1 VRLIGL
7 PACNKCGANNADG
20 SSFCMNC
27 GASLLTKVVHPQST
41 QPQSYGKDSATI
53 DHPLKLTIEFQE
65 PASRLELF
73 VRIALLIVYGIV
85 AYVWGFIAGLA
96 TIIQWFYI
104 LIKGK
109 RSLRLWNFVLGYF
122 RYSARVSS
130 YSLLLTDKRPPISG
144 QE

>member
-1 VRLIGL
+1 LIGL
-7 PACNKCGANNADG
+7 PVCNKCGTYNADG

-27 GASLLTKVVHPQST
+27 GSSLLTKIVYPQST
-41 QPQSYGKDSATI
+41 QPQEPYGKDSVTI
-53 DHPLKLTIEFQE
+53 DHPLRLTIGFQE
-65 PASRLELF
+65 SASRLELF
-73 VRIALLIVYGIV
+73 VRIILLIVYGIV
-85 AYVWGFIAGLA
+85 ACVWGFVAELA

-130 YSLLLTDKRPPISG
+130 YSLLLTDRRPPISG